1 MAGAVRKSKMKEVP
15 LSEVK
20 DDLSRFL
27 REATASRLAYSSGLS
42 QRTTGSTTDWKT
54 IHGFCNGLSKLGQAS
69 VRAEASSWKTSS
81 NSAL

>member
-1 MAGAVRKSKMKEVP
+1 MASAVRKSKMKEVP
-15 LSEVK
+15 LSCLAFCERPRLV
-20 DDLSRFL
+20 
-27 REATASRLAYSSGLS
+27 TANQLAYSSGLN

-81 NSAL
+81 SSAL